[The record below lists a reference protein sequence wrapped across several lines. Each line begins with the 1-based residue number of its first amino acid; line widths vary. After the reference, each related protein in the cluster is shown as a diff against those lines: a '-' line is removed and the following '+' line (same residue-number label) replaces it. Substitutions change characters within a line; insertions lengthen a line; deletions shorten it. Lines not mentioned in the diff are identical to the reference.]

1 MFCIQIAEVLIAIK
15 NRYAFTERL
24 CADYIVDTSPD
35 DCDISIAATP
45 EEIAAENDEK
55 GSFSPA
61 YCESLALYRKICTR
75 MLDFNA
81 FLFHAAIISYAE
93 QGFAFTAKSGTGK
106 STHIAQ
112 WVRALGERV
121 TVVNGDKTI
130 LRWRTGEVAEPP
142 DGTPSGEG
150 VCACTS
156 SAVPPSGE
164 GVESTCNQPV
174 GEFVAYGTPY
184 CGKENWGQNTSVPLR
199 AVCFIERCEPGE
211 PDRLSRLED
220 DGEIVARIMN
230 QILMPH
236 DPALAVRQLDLLD
249 RLVNSVPFYVLRCTP
264 TPAAFDAAFQM
275 TLCDNGRERMHRC
288 EGSGHED

>member
-1 MFCIQIAEVLIAIK
+1 MFCVQIAEVLVAIE

-35 DCDISIAATP
+35 DCDISVAATP
-45 EEIAAENDEK
+45 EEIAAENDEE
-55 GSFSPA
+55 GSFSLA

-112 WVRALGERV
+112 WMRALGNDV
-121 TVVNGDKTI
+121 TVVNGDKPI
-130 LRWRTGEVAEPP
+130 LRWRSGEVVEAK
-142 DGTPSGEG
+142 G
-150 VCACTS
+150 VCAPSETS
-156 SAVPPSGE
+156 GGEAVE
-164 GVESTCNQPV
+164 TACDRPV
-174 GEFVAYGTPY
+174 GEFIAYGTPY

-199 AVCFIERCEPGE
+199 AVCFIERCDPGE

-249 RLVNSVPFYVLRCTP
+249 RLVNSVSFYVLRCTP

-275 TLCDNGRERMHRC
+275 TLCDNGRERTHRC